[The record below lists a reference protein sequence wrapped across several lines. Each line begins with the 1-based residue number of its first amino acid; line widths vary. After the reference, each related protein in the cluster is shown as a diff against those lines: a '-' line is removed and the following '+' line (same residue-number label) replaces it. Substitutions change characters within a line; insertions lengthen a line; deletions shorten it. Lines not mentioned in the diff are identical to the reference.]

1 MRSSLGRPTMSEL
14 RFQRL
19 SELRQQASDELGQ
32 PIDSDDVVL
41 LAAHRLSRDSLLA
54 KLTEGSGDPERLSR
68 ENAYNPAWRVMSSS
82 TSSVWVAAAGITRL
96 PRQRRREARQP
107 VLAVFPRFQS
117 ALCDAAR
124 FRAAI
129 PPHRLPQ
136 PRGWPCLTANR

>member
-1 MRSSLGRPTMSEL
+1 MSEL

-82 TSSVWVAAAGITRL
+82 TSSVWVTPESGHRGARSARASYCPFYFDRL
-96 PRQRRREARQP
+96 CQP
-107 VLAVFPRFQS
+107 
-117 ALCDAAR
+117 DAR
-124 FRAAI
+124 FFNLHSTYWRQTFSNLLGLRTAAQQ
-129 PPHRLPQ
+129 RT
-136 PRGWPCLTANR
+136 GTK